1 MKTNFKKL
9 ASSAAVTAALA
20 AGSMSAHAVITSVP
34 GEAFLVPF
42 AVANDAATAAESG
55 YGRLDTVVRIVVPAS
70 VGIDTVFTFT
80 APHTSPT
87 NPVAGGGATELPD
100 QFAPDDGAHIH
111 WYFLNAKSE
120 HILDGTI
127 DITPDD
133 VDVFDW
139 GVVVSQNPS
148 LANQVGYLV
157 FTTNKGADGL
167 AANFNFFAD
176 AYFVTHAE
184 RFDPENPGQAGDVF
198 SSVNIPALPLADGAD
213 GDATAPTL
221 DNNVIEPWSQEVRVS
236 PLVSGIRTSIVDGK
250 SQFTIVDLE
259 LASGVNNPFGEYVQD
274 VNSML
279 VVWNDRNA
287 VNWGGIGVDVFDAH
301 EQPCS
306 WRLAAP
312 RELNLIW
319 VPNGGPFGET
329 VSNPEYAR
337 PSFANVKANTGS
349 FADRPEAQVTINGLC
364 TPEAYVGPDAS
375 FVGNRL
381 EGGFVKLRLPEPKAA
396 GVTAESASAAAAFTI
411 NFTGWYRN
419 GEFVQGFAAETVL
432 GHDRG
437 KFTGK

>member
-42 AVANDAATAAESG
+42 AVANNADTAAKSG
-55 YGRLDTVVRIVVPAS
+55 YGLLDTVVRIVVPAS
-70 VGIDTVFTFT
+70 TGLDSVFAFT

-100 QFAPDDGAHIH
+100 QFVDGEGTHIH

-120 HILDGTI
+120 HILDGTM
-127 DITPDD
+127 DVTPDD

-139 GVVVSQNPS
+139 GQVVSQNPS

-157 FTTNKGADGL
+157 FVTNKGADGL

-184 RFDPENPGQAGDVF
+184 RFDPQNPDAGGDVF

-221 DNNVIEPWSQEVRVS
+221 DNNVLEPWSQDVRVS

-250 SQFTIVDLE
+250 NQFTIVDLE
-259 LASGVNNPFGEYVQD
+259 LASGVSNPFGEYVQD

-279 VVWNDRNA
+279 VIWNDRNA
-287 VNWGGIGVDVFDAH
+287 VNWGGLGVDVFDAH
-301 EQPCS
+301 EQSCS

-312 RELNLIW
+312 KELNLIW

-349 FADRPEAQVTINGLC
+349 DTGAQVAVNGLC
-364 TPEAYVGPDAS
+364 TPNAYVGPDAS

-381 EGGFVKLRLPEPKAA
+381 DGGFVKFRLPEPKA
-396 GVTAESASAAAAFTI
+396 TATSPESASAAAAFTI
-411 NFTGWYRN
+411 NFTGWYQG
-419 GEFVQGFAAETVL
+419 GEFMQGFAAETVL

>member
-42 AVANDAATAAESG
+42 AVAGTPADAQTSG
-55 YGRLDTVVRIVVPAS
+55 YGQMDTVVRIVVPAS
-70 VGIDTVFTFT
+70 VGLDTVFSFT

-100 QFAPDDGAHIH
+100 QFEKYEYIH

-120 HILDGTI
+120 HILDG
-127 DITPDD
+127 DFKVTPDD
-133 VDVFDW
+133 VAVFDW
-139 GVVVSQNPS
+139 GQVVAANPS

-157 FTTNKGADGL
+157 FVTNEGHDGK

-176 AYFVTHAE
+176 AYFVVH
-184 RFDPENPGQAGDVF
+184 ENQENLDGPSAGDIF
-198 SSVNIPALPLADGAD
+198 NSVNIPALPLADGAD

-221 DNNVIEPWSQEVRVS
+221 DNNVIEPWSQDVRVS

-250 SQFTIVDLE
+250 SQYTIIDME
-259 LASGVNNPFGEYVQD
+259 LAKGLNNPFGTNVQD

-287 VNWGGIGVDVFDAH
+287 VNWGGVGVDVFDSH
-301 EQPCS
+301 EQSCS
-306 WRLAAP
+306 WRLALP
-312 RELNLIW
+312 KELNLIW
-319 VPNGGPFGET
+319 VPIGGPSGDL
-329 VSNPEYAR
+329 VSNPAYAT
-337 PSFANVKANTGS
+337 PGFAQVKANTGS
-349 FADRPEAQVTINGLC
+349 DTGAQVAVNPLC
-364 TPEAYVGPDAS
+364 TPNIDVGPDS

-381 EGGFVKLRLPEPKAA
+381 NGGFVKLRLPEPKA
-396 GVTAESASAAAAFTI
+396 TATSPESASAAAAFTI
-411 NFTGWYRN
+411 NFGGIYMEDT
-419 GEFVQGFAAETVL
+419 FIQGFATESVL